1 MAKVGI
7 LMGSKSDFEVVKP
20 AVNVLKKFAVETEV
34 RVISAHRTPEQA
46 RDFSVNGNEVRRKP
60 RTQ

>member
-20 AVNVLKKFAVETEV
+20 AVNG
-34 RVISAHRTPEQA
+34 SARYFRA
-46 RDFSVNGNEVRRKP
+46 SYSR
-60 RTQ
+60 